1 MTDDIPMFA
10 RSFSGAKRS
19 ARVEARVTD
28 ETKFD
33 LAKRCHEIGIT
44 ESDYVQQLI
53 EVCLYGFEHV
63 TSVQSSRLRLVCGS
77 SGLASEG
84 ETK

>member
-1 MTDDIPMFA
+1 MTGDIPMFA
-10 RSFSGAKRS
+10 RSFTGAKRT

-33 LAKRCHEIGIT
+33 LAKRCHEIGVT

-53 EVCLYGFEHV
+53 EISLYGFEHV
-63 TSVQSSRLRLVCGS
+63 TSVQAARLRLVCGS
-77 SGLASEG
+77 YGLASDG
-84 ETK
+84 EPK

>member
-1 MTDDIPMFA
+1 MTEDLPMFA
-10 RSFSGAKRS
+10 RSFTGAKRNS
-19 ARVEARVTD
+19 RVEARVTD

-33 LAKRCHEIGIT
+33 LARRCHEIGIT

-53 EVCLYGFEHV
+53 EVSLYGFEHV

-77 SGLASEG
+77 SGLDRDKEP
-84 ETK
+84 T